1 MRKAGTEK
9 ELGNI
14 ARGVQNWQIHLR
26 EPKRYE
32 TGESKQPT
40 YANKYTRGSRCS
52 AAIGLKWGGSR
63 SGQREELHFH
73 GALKQTRLGEVFRLR
88 RN

>member
-1 MRKAGTEK
+1 MREAGTEE

-14 ARGVQNWQIHLR
+14 ACRVQNWQVGLR
-26 EPKRYE
+26 EPNGDE
-32 TGESKQPT
+32 TRESKQPT
-40 YANKYTRGSRCS
+40 YANKYTRGRRCS
-52 AAIGLKWGGSR
+52 AAVGLKWGGGR

-88 RN
+88 EN